1 MRDNCNYEVQRSGRG
16 EGELKQRIGVH
27 CPCASSG
34 FPSSSYLRHTGNTAT
49 DTNPAG
55 GQLFQ
60 INPHFTWASN
70 RGFNL
75 HSNFQQK
82 CCSKNLFICDTS
94 VALWLKLCCDKER
107 LLCLSHLILL
117 NIRSLVTFARC
128 TFANNNLLVC
138 HQHRNT
144 IMPS

>member
-1 MRDNCNYEVQRSGRG
+1 MQRSGRG

-49 DTNPAG
+49 DTNPAR
-55 GQLFQ
+55 GQLCQ
-60 INPHFTWASN
+60 INPHFNWASN
-70 RGFNL
+70 QGFNID
-75 HSNFQQK
+75 SNFQQK
-82 CCSKNLFICDTS
+82 CSCCSKNLFICDTS
-94 VALWLKLCCDKER
+94 VALWLKLCSDKER

-117 NIRSLVTFARC
+117 DIRSLV